1 MAGEVEWEQ
10 GRGGGVTCASH
21 KGVGECVGEWN
32 LTLWGP
38 FGDPNPHPCYHGG
51 QDRFTLGNVSA
62 NHIPNQHRVARG
74 AVSGWAGTHKG
85 KGEHYPYRRQR
96 FFPGLSSEVAPEM

>member
-38 FGDPNPHPCYHGG
+38 FGDPNPHLCYHGG

-62 NHIPNQHRVARG
+62 KHIPNQHRVARG
-74 AVSGWAGTHKG
+74 TVSGLAGTHKG
-85 KGEHYPYRRQR
+85 KGEHYPYRRQH
-96 FFPGLSSEVAPEM
+96 FFPGLSSEVAPDM